1 VWEDFMVTSL
11 PSVQIEKLP
20 QSVDEFV
27 ALRDRV
33 ARTPQ
38 GGAAMMIV
46 ALLLYAQ
53 ERDLGAP
60 CLAAAIDPGR
70 LEAGAGG
77 YQGMRLHRLDH
88 SRVEMQLDAQPYL
101 PRSYIRGATPDNGYR
116 LPAPPYTLD
125 FSANPYSG
133 DPASGTTK
141 VFVACAGADSPR
153 PVTVRRGAHGLW
165 QAQEW
170 SSLVVGIRAPVAAD
184 T

>member
-1 VWEDFMVTSL
+1 VTSL

-38 GGAAMMIV
+38 GGAAMMV
-46 ALLLYAQ
+46 LALLLYAGD
-53 ERDLGAP
+53 RDLGAP
-60 CLAAAIDPGR
+60 CLAAAVAPAR

-101 PRSYIRGATPDNGYR
+101 PRSYIRGATPENGYR
-116 LPAPPYTLD
+116 LPAPPYTLAFLD
-125 FSANPYSG
+125 NPYSG
-133 DPASGTTK
+133 DPAAGTYK
-141 VFVACAGADSPR
+141 VFVACAGAASPR
-153 PVTVRRGAHGLW
+153 PVTVSRDAHGLW

-170 SSLVVGIRAPVAAD
+170 SSLIVGVRAPAGGKAAGA
-184 T
+184 